1 MGHHGRVAGN
11 SSKRG
16 RQTVRDMILSMLAVG
31 AVGAGAYVLIPH
43 DTKGDRI
50 LPIDY
55 SSSLASARRA
65 APYQLLGPAD
75 LPAGWKATS
84 VEYKKDPAG
93 HAVWHLGFETP
104 SRQYAAIEQSDG
116 ARADVL
122 KATVPGGQADGE
134 SKLGAQDWQRLQG
147 ERYRALTVQTG
158 KATTVVTGTAS
169 YDELGVL
176 AQSLK

>member
-1 MGHHGRVAGN
+1 VF
-11 SSKRG
+11 
-16 RQTVRDMILSMLAVG
+16 
-31 AVGAGAYVLIPH
+31 IPH

-50 LPIDY
+50 LPVDY
-55 SSSLASARRA
+55 TSSLASARRA
-65 APYQLLGPAD
+65 APYPLLGPAD

-93 HAVWHLGFETP
+93 HANWHLGFETP
-104 SRQYAAIEQSDG
+104 TRQYAAIEQSDA

-122 KATVPGGQADGE
+122 KNAVPGGQADGE

-147 ERYRALTVQTG
+147 DRYRALTVQTG
-158 KATTVVTGTAS
+158 SATTVVTGTAT
-169 YDELGVL
+169 YEELAVL